1 MSQHQAERLPSV
13 LSVLFYHS
21 CRTFWYIEF
30 PMEWDV
36 FGENEAATSVES
48 EAVWDTAETS
58 PHVTEGEGEEEM
70 SRGEMCKV
78 SD

>member
-1 MSQHQAERLPSV
+1 
-13 LSVLFYHS
+13 
-21 CRTFWYIEF
+21 
-30 PMEWDV
+30 MEWDV